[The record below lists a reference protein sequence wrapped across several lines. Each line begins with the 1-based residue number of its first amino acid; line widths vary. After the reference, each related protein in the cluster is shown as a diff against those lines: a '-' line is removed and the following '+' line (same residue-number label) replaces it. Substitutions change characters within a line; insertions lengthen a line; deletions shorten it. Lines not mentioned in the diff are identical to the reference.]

1 MVAFWKIGTSDGA
14 PKEHVA
20 NLGELRAGMVKDDM
34 ARRVSRAMDHVEG
47 DLAKVHRVAAVEP
60 ARWREAFGTREAE
73 ALALFLDAVDPEL
86 VIDMWALDGCSS
98 MLTKDSRAA
107 DVINMPMGEKNL
119 RNFGPLLLGN
129 G

>member
-20 NLGELRAGMVKDDM
+20 NLGELHAGMVKDDM

-47 DLAKVHRVAAVEP
+47 DIAKVHRVAAVEP
-60 ARWREAFGTREAE
+60 ARWREACGTREAE
-73 ALALFLDAVDPEL
+73 ALALLLDAVDPEL
-86 VIDMWALDGCSS
+86 VIDMRALDGCPSV
-98 MLTKDSRAA
+98 LTKDSCAA
-107 DVINMPMGEKNL
+107 DVVNMPVGEENL
-119 RNFGPLLLGN
+119 CNFGFLLLGN